1 MSYHI
6 THNEFPSFIKDL
18 PKADYS
24 DDGGDEILG
33 YVAQSGGHQIVFNE
47 NEEEMEFTPH
57 VHAQSFGVVLQGW
70 CDLIIDGDSKRYHV
84 GETYHVPEGV
94 RHYAR
99 QSANYKDIVIFN
111 EKNRVPVVS

>member
-6 THNEFPSFIKDL
+6 THSEFPRFIKDL

-24 DDGGDEILG
+24 DDGGNDILG
-33 YVAQSGGHQIVFNE
+33 YVAQSGGHQVVFNE

-70 CDLIIDGDSKRYHV
+70 CDLIIDGDSKRYHA

-94 RHYAR
+94 RHFAR

-111 EKNRVPVVS
+111 EKNRVPVIS